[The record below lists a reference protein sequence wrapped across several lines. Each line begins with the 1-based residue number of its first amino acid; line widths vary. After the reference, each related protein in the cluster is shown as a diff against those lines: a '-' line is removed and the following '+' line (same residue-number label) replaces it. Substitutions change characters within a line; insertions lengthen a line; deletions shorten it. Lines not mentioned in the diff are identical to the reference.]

1 MVRLRRLEEAMNAP
15 LDASARRQSFFESES
30 IDRLVTMVMELAT
43 ELWVLRERVYVLE
56 REAERLGMP
65 LRGAIENHRLTAE
78 EQAELAEMRR
88 QMLDQLMRTV
98 GREHRPALRSF
109 EPPT

>member
-1 MVRLRRLEEAMNAP
+1 MSAP
-15 LDASARRQSFFESES
+15 LDASSRRQSFFESES

-43 ELWVLRERVYVLE
+43 EVWVLRERIYVLE

-65 LRGAIENHRLTAE
+65 LHQAIENHRLTAE

-98 GREHRPALRSF
+98 GREHKPALRSF
-109 EPPT
+109 EPPA